1 MPTAQA
7 SGPRHI
13 AYEIGVR
20 FCGNL
25 ATWTEAR
32 HALFRRIL
40 PLGEAHHRPLRRMLL
55 PDAGVRSTHRKHTER
70 WFEMSDTMTDAP
82 VKTGL
87 FIGGEVR
94 DTVDTLAIPD
104 PGKPGVVVGHAAS
117 ATPADVADAVAAAR
131 EAYPAWAALSAR
143 ERAALM
149 AEAIAGIADDRDT
162 DAAILSQE
170 NGKIRFEGWVDALV
184 FEIRW
189 NLALMLADQVD
200 TGHTLPVVPGAIPVS
215 TEVSYQ
221 PLGVVTVIV
230 PFNWPI
236 AILGA
241 SLPHALLAGN
251 TAIVKPPPSAP
262 LATTRVVQRVAEKL
276 PPGVLNVVTG
286 RDENMAAL
294 ITDVDKVCFTGSVG
308 GGKRI
313 MEMAS
318 KTLTRVTLELGG
330 NDAAVLLE
338 DAIVDD
344 THLDRLYAAIYDTT
358 GQICMNAKR
367 VFVHRS
373 RLDEVVT
380 GLSSRLERA
389 VIGYGLDEGTT
400 MGPLHSPVQKAF
412 VAEIIQEA
420 KDAGADVREY
430 GTLPEGDLAGGNFL
444 RPAIVVD
451 PDPQLRVVTQEQFG
465 PVIPIL
471 PFDTEE
477 EAIALANDTWG
488 GLCGSVWT
496 ASPESAQRVG
506 SQLVCGYV
514 WVNDHGATRLDLRA
528 PFGGMKQ
535 SGIGREQG
543 IEGIRAF
550 QDTRSIATIDPD
562 ALASMA
568 H

>member
-1 MPTAQA
+1 
-7 SGPRHI
+7 
-13 AYEIGVR
+13 
-20 FCGNL
+20 
-25 ATWTEAR
+25 
-32 HALFRRIL
+32 
-40 PLGEAHHRPLRRMLL
+40 
-55 PDAGVRSTHRKHTER
+55 
-70 WFEMSDTMTDAP
+70 MSDVVETSAK
-82 VKTGL
+82 VRTGL
-87 FIGGEVR
+87 YIGGEERFTDEVLK
-94 DTVDTLAIPD
+94 VAD
-104 PGKPGVVVGHAAS
+104 PGKPGVIVGEAAS
-117 ATPADVADAVAAAR
+117 ATPQDVADAVAAAKA
-131 EAYPAWAALSAR
+131 AYPAWAAVGA
-143 ERAALM
+143 EGRAKAM
-149 AEAIAGIADDRDT
+149 ADAIAGIADDRDE

-170 NGKIRFEGWVDALV
+170 NGKIRFEAWVDALV

-189 NLALMLADQVD
+189 NLALSLKDEVE
-200 TGHTLPVVPGAIPVS
+200 TSKTLPVVPGAIPVA

-251 TAIVKPPPSAP
+251 TAIVKVPPTTP
-262 LATTRVVQRVAEKL
+262 LATARVVQRVAEKL
-276 PPGVLNVVTG
+276 PAGVLNVISG
-286 RDENMAAL
+286 KDENMAGL
-294 ITDVDKVCFTGSVG
+294 IQNPDVAKVCFTGSVN

-330 NDAAVLLE
+330 NDPAVFLG
-338 DAIVDD
+338 DAILDD
-344 THLDRLYAAIYDTT
+344 AHLDRLYAAIFDTT

-373 RLDEVVT
+373 RLGELVA
-380 GLSSRLERA
+380 GLETRLNKA

-400 MGPLHSPVQKAF
+400 LGPLHQGAQKAF
-412 VAEIIQEA
+412 VEDIIREA
-420 KDAGADVREY
+420 KDAGAEVREY
-430 GTLPEGDLAGGNFL
+430 GELPGGDLAGGNFL
-444 RPAIVVD
+444 RPAIVID
-451 PDPQLRVVTQEQFG
+451 PDLSLRVVTQEQFG
-465 PVIPIL
+465 PVIPVI

-477 EAIALANDTWG
+477 EAVRLANDTWG

-496 ASPESAQRVG
+496 ADPEAAQRVG

-535 SGIGREQG
+535 SGFGREQG
-543 IEGIRAF
+543 IEGVRAF
-550 QDTRSIATIDPD
+550 QDTRSIATIDPE
-562 ALASMA
+562 ALAAMA

>member
-1 MPTAQA
+1 
-7 SGPRHI
+7 
-13 AYEIGVR
+13 
-20 FCGNL
+20 
-25 ATWTEAR
+25 
-32 HALFRRIL
+32 
-40 PLGEAHHRPLRRMLL
+40 
-55 PDAGVRSTHRKHTER
+55 
-70 WFEMSDTMTDAP
+70 MSNTVTDAP

-94 DTVDTLAIPD
+94 DTAESLAIPD
-104 PGKPGVVVGHAAS
+104 PAKPGVIVGHAAS
-117 ATPADVADAVAAAR
+117 ASREDVADAVAAAK
-131 EAYPAWAALSAR
+131 AAFPAWSALSPQ
-143 ERAALM
+143 ERAAQM
-149 AEAIAGIADDRDT
+149 AEAIAGIADDRDE

-170 NGKIRFEGWVDALV
+170 NGKVRIEGWIDALV

-189 NLALMLADQVD
+189 NLALMLADEVD
-200 TGHTLPVVPGAIPVS
+200 TGHTLPVIPGAIPVS
-215 TEVSYQ
+215 TEVTYQ
-221 PLGVVTVIV
+221 ALGVVTVIV

-262 LATTRVVQRVAEKL
+262 LATTRVIQRVAEKL
-276 PPGVLNVVTG
+276 PPGVLNVITG
-286 RDENMAAL
+286 KDENMTGL
-294 ITDVDKVCFTGSVG
+294 IQNTDIAKVCFTGSVN

-313 MEMAS
+313 MELAS

-330 NDAAVLLE
+330 NDAAVFLE
-338 DAIVDD
+338 DAILDD

-373 RLDEVVT
+373 RLDDLLA
-380 GLSSRLERA
+380 GLTERLEKA
-389 VIGYGLDEGTT
+389 KLGYGLGEGTT
-400 MGPLHSPVQKAF
+400 MGPLHSPAQKAF
-412 VAEIIQEA
+412 VDEIIQEA
-420 KDAGADVREY
+420 KDAGADVREF
-430 GTLPEGDLAGGNFL
+430 GELPGGELEGGNFV

-451 PDPQLRVVTQEQFG
+451 PDPALRVVTQEQFG
-465 PVIPIL
+465 PVIPII
-471 PFDTEE
+471 PFDSED
-477 EAIALANDTWG
+477 EAVRLANDTWG

-496 ASPESAQRVG
+496 ADPAAATRVG

-543 IEGIRAF
+543 IEGVRAF
-550 QDTRSIATIDPD
+550 QDTRAIATIDPA
-562 ALASMA
+562 ALAAMA